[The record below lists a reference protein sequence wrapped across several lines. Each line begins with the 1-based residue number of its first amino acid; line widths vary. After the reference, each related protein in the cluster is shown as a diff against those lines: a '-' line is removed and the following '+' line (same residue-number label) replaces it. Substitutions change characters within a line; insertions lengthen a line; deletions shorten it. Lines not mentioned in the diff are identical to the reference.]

1 MLSKI
6 SMLSM
11 TRIRFDIL
19 AVALVGLAAI
29 SLPLI
34 NNRSSTNAGADARIV
49 TIDLEKVY
57 NSIDT
62 YKSKLDAIKAVESD
76 LKTQAETQ
84 QAAIKDLEAEFDSY
98 QPGSDAQ
105 LKSMQQLQAAVGELR
120 SLQVFAQAKIESMQ
134 ARALRDAYLL
144 VKDAT
149 KRFAETEGFD
159 YVMLDDSIPAVEP
172 SNAKQMLAQI
182 SARRFLFAAP
192 SNDITEKLIAMLN
205 LEFKTPAGAAS
216 SAAPT
221 TTTPAAT
228 PAGAATGG

>member
-11 TRIRFDIL
+11 TRIRYDIL

-34 NNRSSTNAGADARIV
+34 NNRSSTNAGADARIG

-62 YKSKLDAIKAVESD
+62 YKSKLDAIKAVESN

-98 QPGSDAQ
+98 
-105 LKSMQQLQAAVGELR
+105 
-120 SLQVFAQAKIESMQ
+120 
-134 ARALRDAYLL
+134 L